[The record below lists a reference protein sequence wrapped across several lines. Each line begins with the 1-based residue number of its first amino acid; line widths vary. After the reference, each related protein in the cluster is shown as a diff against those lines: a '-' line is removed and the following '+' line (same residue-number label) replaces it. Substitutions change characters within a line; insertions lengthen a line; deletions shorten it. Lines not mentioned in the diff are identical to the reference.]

1 MNEIISKRE
10 KKANK
15 FYYISRLVSLLS
27 VFMMFL
33 PAINPGRFSALISKN
48 LSVFTAGVSFSSL
61 VSGAG
66 RANVRAGYHSR
77 HTHLFSWEV

>member
-48 LSVFTAGVSFSSL
+48 LSVFTAGVS
-61 VSGAG
+61 
-66 RANVRAGYHSR
+66 
-77 HTHLFSWEV
+77 